1 MPALQGVM
9 NCSQLYQQTEILQ
22 NPLDH
27 DNEVVS
33 SDLNEYNIKF
43 VLGDGK
49 CSQESVYQYCNKPL
63 LSGVEYGVFARIFTK
78 DAFRDTQPIY
88 FETKS
93 NESLP
98 FAPTIII
105 AGSLSLLI
113 FISILISICCWLSI
127 KKQRKSKKKKES
139 AETVENLLSFTSYC
153 VIEKNPSPRNQF
165 DHLL

>member
-63 LSGVEYGVFARIFTK
+63 LAGVEYGVFARIFTK

-93 NESLP
+93 NESP

-153 VIEKNPSPRNQF
+153 VIDKNPSPRNQF